1 MISLVQSAIDLLDD
15 IAIDDRHGP
24 RLYARFFKGLLAKVN
39 APHARNHGKTR
50 QSKSSSPVEA
60 YLSSP
65 GSTRNSLSPQPN
77 HAALSFDQ
85 FAPPGGIADPFA
97 NNYMS
102 QNLNAVN
109 MSDFFY
115 PPLPYDSDIMQGMQT
130 LADPAWSDM
139 ASLPGEYGPTRVYST
154 ADYFEGLN
162 LVAQFQ
168 NQPMAYNYMQS

>member
-15 IAIDDRHGP
+15 IAINDRHGP
-24 RLYARFFKGLLAKVN
+24 RLYTCFLKGLLAKVN
-39 APHARNHGKTR
+39 VPHARNHGKMC
-50 QSKSSSPVEA
+50 QLKSSSPVKA

-77 HAALSFDQ
+77 HAALLFDQ
-85 FAPPGGIADPFA
+85 FAPPGGIADPFV

-102 QNLNAVN
+102 QNLNAAN

-130 LADPAWSDM
+130 LADPAWSNM
-139 ASLPGEYGPTRVYST
+139 ASLPDEYAPARVLPS
-154 ADYFEGLN
+154 F
-162 LVAQFQ
+162 
-168 NQPMAYNYMQS
+168 